1 MLALLRVAGRF
12 GAAEELAN
20 EPVRRAGH
28 AEREPLGSRDLQ
40 VGHLAR
46 AGRDAADALQAQVRA
61 VMGAHEVAPG
71 REDPTT
77 DRGVTEGGD
86 HRTGG
91 AREDRRRRSGERR
104 GGGGGGERGWVGV
117 LKRKAEA
124 QAGYGGAR

>member
-20 EPVRRAGH
+20 ETVRRTRH
-28 AEREPLGSRDLQ
+28 AEREPLGSRELQ

-91 AREDRRRRSGERR
+91 AREDRRR
-104 GGGGGGERGWVGV
+104 V
-117 LKRKAEA
+117 RKLVDRPVPAPEDDA
-124 QAGYGGAR
+124 QTGARRAPGA